1 MFSLVRFVGRR
12 LRSQKNAKRGW
23 FSRAATVLAVL
34 RYLDKKTSPPQRI
47 VLKRNEKLEINVVRI
62 KENAR

>member
-12 LRSQKNAKRGW
+12 LRSQKNTKRRW
-23 FSRAATVLAVL
+23 FSRVATLLAVL

-62 KENAR
+62 KDNAR